1 MTVLKH
7 TLDAAG
13 LQQIPE
19 NLRSI
24 YEAPAEEGGDYS
36 VPESL
41 RPVAD
46 AITGLFN
53 ANSKIRGENKE
64 LTAAAKAAPDLGEL
78 AEFGGTAKEIADAV
92 KARIAELEASGTD
105 GERGKQI
112 IDKMRREMKAAH
124 EAELKGKD
132 EENGALR
139 GTVHKYLIN
148 SAATSALASE
158 GAIADLALPFVQQHV
173 KVIQADGEFHAR
185 VVDKDG
191 DVRISGATGEPMS
204 ITELVREMK
213 GMEKYAPLFK
223 SEAQG
228 GGGAKPSAGKGAKAP
243 DNLSPTQKIAQGIA
257 ARKGQR

>member
-7 TLDAAG
+7 TLDAQG
-13 LQQIPE
+13 LQEIPE

-24 YEAPAEEGGDYS
+24 YEAPTEEGGEYS
-36 VPESL
+36 VPEGL
-41 RPVAD
+41 RPIAD
-46 AITGLFN
+46 AITGLFSV
-53 ANSKIRGENKE
+53 NSKIRGENKK
-64 LTAAAKAAPDLGEL
+64 LAADAKSGPDLADL
-78 AEFGGTAKEIADAV
+78 ADFGSDPKEIAEAV

-112 IDKMRREMKAAH
+112 IDKMRRDMKAAH

-132 EENGALR
+132 DENGALR
-139 GTVHKYLIN
+139 GTVHKYLID

-158 GAIADLALPFVQQHV
+158 GAIAELALPFVQKHV

-191 DVRISGATGEPMS
+191 DVRLSGATGEPMT

-213 GMEKYAPLFK
+213 GQDTYAPLFK
-223 SEAQG
+223 SEAHG
-228 GGGAKPSAGKGAKAP
+228 GGGAKPSASKGAKVP